1 MKTFRL
7 HIISLVLILAA
18 SFVQPARSFAAQ
30 PPSDQRININTA
42 TVEELMQLPGIGPT
56 YAARIVEHRRRH
68 GAFKRP
74 QDVIIVRGMSANRYR
89 RIAHLIRI

>member
-1 MKTFRL
+1 MKLFR
-7 HIISLVLILAA
+7 HCIIPLTLLLAF
-18 SFVQPARSFAAQ
+18 SFAQRSFPVAAQ
-30 PPSDQRININTA
+30 QSSDQRININTA

-56 YAARIVEHRRRH
+56 YAARIVEHRRKH

-74 QDVIIVRGMSANRYR
+74 QDVIIVRGMSAKRYR